1 MAFERLDATQ
11 RKHEGARGVRPVGTE
26 RAIDRE
32 PRARVDLARS
42 GEANFLLESAADKRV
57 TNEDQTLAQRHA
69 DAVRKFDRRRAR
81 APLGAVD
88 DDIIEKDAGL
98 DQDRTSVV

>member
-57 TNEDQTLAQRHA
+57 TNEAQHLATRHA
-69 DAVRKFDRRRAR
+69 DAVRKFDRSHGRKSERRR
-81 APLGAVD
+81 VGKEGVST
-88 DDIIEKDAGL
+88 G
-98 DQDRTSVV
+98 RYRWS